1 MMSSWYTS
9 NKNYVE
15 QSEIAKKAQ
24 KELSDAKEKQ
34 TNVMNELERLETEM
48 NRMQKELKDKKYKL
62 AELESDLA
70 IKKNN
75 LEIAEKL
82 VSGLGDEKVSWNAEK
97 KQLGIMYEKLVG
109 DSMLSC
115 AFLT

>member
-1 MMSSWYTS
+1 MSSWYTS

-15 QSEIAKKAQ
+15 QSEIARKAQ
-24 KELSDAKEKQ
+24 KELTDAKEKQ

-48 NRMQKELKDKKYKL
+48 TRMQKELKDKKYKL

-97 KQLGIMYEKLVG
+97 KQLGIM
-109 DSMLSC
+109 
-115 AFLT
+115 